1 MEENTMKINKNR
13 IIIAAAVAAIS
24 MVAFTG
30 CSGTYT
36 VDEKTGAVNV
46 TPAAVTNAEQAAS
59 AGDAEVKK
67 ESAAETISAVE
78 SKAEAEN
85 ASKAENSAAPVQ
97 TSAPAKNDAPVKNDA
112 PAQTTAPAKND
123 APVQSQAET
132 TTAVTNAQENSVS
145 VNTAE
150 LYGYA
155 STSVDVLNS
164 LCYSASGLQIR
175 WGHECCDANFEPCE
189 ETSDSFRFWKLRDY
203 STDYLQEIRN
213 DLYGGYL
220 SENVCSAYDLYRA
233 ENAIV
238 EHEGQFYFDSFYMG
252 TGNYDLFQCIE
263 GSVNVI
269 DDSTF
274 TVDAMHK
281 DGMNISGDGRKC
293 VITMRKVSGTDSWQ
307 LDSIQDI

>member
-1 MEENTMKINKNR
+1 MKINKNR

-67 ESAAETISAVE
+67 ESAAETVSAVE

-85 ASKAENSAAPVQ
+85 ASKAENSASPVQ
-97 TSAPAKNDAPVKNDA
+97 TSAPAKNDA

-145 VNTAE
+145 MNTAE

>member
-1 MEENTMKINKNR
+1 MKINKNR

-67 ESAAETISAVE
+67 ESAAETVSAVE

-97 TSAPAKNDAPVKNDA
+97 TSAPVKNDA

-132 TTAVTNAQENSVS
+132 TTAVTNAQENNVS
-145 VNTAE
+145 VD
-150 LYGYA
+150 
-155 STSVDVLNS
+155 TSVLYQYADNAVAALNIA
-164 LCYSASGLQIR
+164 CYDASGLQIR
-175 WGHECCDANFEPCE
+175 WGHECCDENFEPCA
-189 ETSDSFRFWKLRDY
+189 ETSDSFRYWKLGDY
-203 STDYLQEIRN
+203 TDDYLLEIRN
-213 DLYGGYL
+213 ALYGGYL
-220 SENVCSAYDLYRA
+220 SESICNEYDLYRA

-238 EHEGQFYFDSFYMG
+238 EHEGQAYFDSNYMG

>member
-1 MEENTMKINKNR
+1 M
-13 IIIAAAVAAIS
+13 
-24 MVAFTG
+24 
-30 CSGTYT
+30 
-36 VDEKTGAVNV
+36 
-46 TPAAVTNAEQAAS
+46 
-59 AGDAEVKK
+59 
-67 ESAAETISAVE
+67 
-78 SKAEAEN
+78 
-85 ASKAENSAAPVQ
+85 
-97 TSAPAKNDAPVKNDA
+97 
-112 PAQTTAPAKND
+112 
-123 APVQSQAET
+123 
-132 TTAVTNAQENSVS
+132 
-145 VNTAE
+145 
-150 LYGYA
+150 
-155 STSVDVLNS
+155 
-164 LCYSASGLQIR
+164 
-175 WGHECCDANFEPCE
+175 
-189 ETSDSFRFWKLRDY
+189 
-203 STDYLQEIRN
+203 QEIRN

>member
-1 MEENTMKINKNR
+1 MKINKNR

-67 ESAAETISAVE
+67 ESAADTVSAVE

-97 TSAPAKNDAPVKNDA
+97 TSAPVKND
-112 PAQTTAPAKND
+112 APAKND
-123 APVQSQAET
+123 APVQTTAANSAAPVQSQAET
-132 TTAVTNAQENSVS
+132 AADTNSQVSNVS
-145 VNTAE
+145 VD
-150 LYGYA
+150 
-155 STSVDVLNS
+155 TSVLYQYADNAVASLNIA
-164 LCYSASGLQIR
+164 CYDASGLQIR
-175 WGHECCDANFEPCE
+175 WGHECCDENFEPCAE
-189 ETSDSFRFWKLRDY
+189 NSDSFRYWKLRDY
-203 STDYLQEIRN
+203 SADYLQEIRN
-213 DLYGGYL
+213 ALYGGYL
-220 SENVCSAYDLYRA
+220 SESICNEYDLYRA

-238 EHEGQFYFDSFYMG
+238 EHEGQAYFDSNYMG

-293 VITMRKVSGTDSWQ
+293 VITMRKVSGTDNWQ

>member
-1 MEENTMKINKNR
+1 MKINKNR

-67 ESAAETISAVE
+67 ESAAETVSAVE

-97 TSAPAKNDAPVKNDA
+97 TSVPAKNDA

-123 APVQSQAET
+123 APVQTTAANSAAPVQSQAET
-132 TTAVTNAQENSVS
+132 AADTNSQVSNVS
-145 VNTAE
+145 VD
-150 LYGYA
+150 
-155 STSVDVLNS
+155 TSVLYQYADNAVASLNIA
-164 LCYSASGLQIR
+164 CYDASGLQIR
-175 WGHECCDANFEPCE
+175 WGHECCDANFEPCA

-203 STDYLQEIRN
+203 SADYLQEIRN
-213 DLYGGYL
+213 NLYGGYL
-220 SENVCSAYDLYRA
+220 SENVCNAYGLYRA

-238 EHEGQFYFDSFYMG
+238 EHEGQFYFDSNYMG

>member
-1 MEENTMKINKNR
+1 MKINKNR

-67 ESAAETISAVE
+67 ESAAETVSAVE

-97 TSAPAKNDAPVKNDA
+97 
-112 PAQTTAPAKND
+112 
-123 APVQSQAET
+123 SQAET
-132 TTAVTNAQENSVS
+132 TTAVTNAQENNVS

-175 WGHECCDANFEPCE
+175 WGHECCDENFEPCA
-189 ETSDSFRFWKLRDY
+189 ETSDSFRYWKLGDY
-203 STDYLQEIRN
+203 NDDYLLEIRN
-213 DLYGGYL
+213 ALYGGYL
-220 SENVCSAYDLYRA
+220 SESICNEYDLYRA

>member
-1 MEENTMKINKNR
+1 MKINKNR

-67 ESAAETISAVE
+67 ESAAETVSAAE

-97 TSAPAKNDAPVKNDA
+97 TSAPAKNDAPAQTSAPAKNDA
-112 PAQTTAPAKND
+112 PAQTTAPNNA
-123 APVQSQAET
+123 APAQSQAET
-132 TTAVTNAQENSVS
+132 AADTNSQVSNVS
-145 VNTAE
+145 VD
-150 LYGYA
+150 
-155 STSVDVLNS
+155 TSVLYQYADNAVASLNIA
-164 LCYSASGLQIR
+164 CYDASGLQIR
-175 WGHECCDANFEPCE
+175 WGHECCDENFEPCE

-203 STDYLQEIRN
+203 SADYLQEIRN
-213 DLYGGYL
+213 NLYGGYL
-220 SENVCSAYDLYRA
+220 SENVCNAYGLYRA

-238 EHEGQFYFDSFYMG
+238 EHEGQFYFDSNYMG

-293 VITMRKVSGTDSWQ
+293 VITMRKVSGTDNWQ